1 MYAIAASRATPSGT
15 PTPAPNLAPMFPE
28 FEGKVVTTADGV
40 AAAETVER

>member
-15 PTPAPNLAPMFPE
+15 PTLAPTLSPMSPE
-28 FEGKVVTTADGV
+28 FEGKVVTTADGE